1 MAAKCCIGSVHL
13 EVDGECGDFSVEYY
27 RAKFHAAAINCA

>member
-1 MAAKCCIGSVHL
+1 MAAKCRIGSVHP

-27 RAKFHAAAINCA
+27 HAKFHVTAINCG